1 MLVSFEGYQQGIL
14 EANTIFGKAVC
25 EPFILLV
32 GIKSFLRSLFF
43 KVLNTFVFVALFF
56 LMY

>member
-14 EANTIFGKAVC
+14 EANTIFGKAAC

-32 GIKSFLRSLFF
+32 GIEYILRSLFC
-43 KVLNTFVFVALFF
+43 KILNTFVFVTLFF
-56 LMY
+56 LM